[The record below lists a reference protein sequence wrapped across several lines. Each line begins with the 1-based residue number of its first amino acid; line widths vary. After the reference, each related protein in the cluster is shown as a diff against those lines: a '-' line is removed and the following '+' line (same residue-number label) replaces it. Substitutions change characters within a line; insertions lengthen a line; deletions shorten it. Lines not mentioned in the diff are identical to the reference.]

1 MNYLRYNT
9 ELPEILNQFFE
20 NDLEK
25 WSKKNYSRTHTTL
38 PAVNIIENKEA
49 YEVQMAAPGF
59 KKGDFNIE
67 LDNDLLTISS
77 EKEVDKEIKEDEVFT
92 RKEFSYQSF
101 TRSFRLPELI
111 ENEKIKAAYKDGIL
125 KIVIPKKDESKPKP
139 ARKISVK

>member
-9 ELPEILNQFFE
+9 ELPEILNRFFE

-77 EKEVDKEIKEDEVFT
+77 EKEVDNEIKEDEVFT

>member
-77 EKEVDKEIKEDEVFT
+77 EKEVDNEIKEDEVFT

-111 ENEKIKAAYKDGIL
+111 ENEKIRAAYKDGIL

>member
-77 EKEVDKEIKEDEVFT
+77 EKEVDNEIKEDEVFT

>member
-1 MNYLRYNT
+1 MNYLRYKT
-9 ELPEILNQFFE
+9 ELPEILNQFFD

-25 WSKKNYSRTHTTL
+25 WSNKNYSKTHTTL

-59 KKGDFNIE
+59 KKDDFNIE

-77 EKEVDKEIKEDEVFT
+77 EKEISNEIKEDEMFT

-111 ENEKIKAAYKDGIL
+111 ENDKIKAAYKDGIL
-125 KIVIPKKDESKPKP
+125 KISIPKKDESKPKP